1 MAATRNNPAPA
12 SLAMAQTLL
21 RSALQQPKLSLPPL
35 PLPAIALRVT
45 NMSED
50 ESDAATLAGLIQK
63 DAGLAA
69 EIVKVANS
77 ALYARRSPVTSL
89 QQAISWLGIAEVR
102 KVAVSCALRAQVFAG
117 AGTQRALA
125 PIWNESLAT
134 ACFCQEIARLR
145 RRGVEPAY
153 LAGLLHRA
161 GYAALVQLLARKQLP
176 ADLLADSAALAELA
190 AEHESALGQFLARDW
205 SLPDLVAAGLQ
216 HWRSPGTAAALALPK
231 PQRLAM
237 LEVILA
243 RAMAAQ
249 LGQPEVVAEDS
260 TPPEVVG
267 AAAEIA
273 AELGIYLDDLQ
284 TLWGKRAQALK
295 LVESLQ

>member
-1 MAATRNNPAPA
+1 MADTRNSPVSA
-12 SLAMAQTLL
+12 SLATAQHLL
-21 RSALQQPKLSLPPL
+21 RSALLQPKLSLPPL

-69 EIVKVANS
+69 EIVRVANS

-102 KVAVSCALRAQVFAG
+102 KIAVSCALRAQVFAG
-117 AGTQRALA
+117 AGTQRVLA

-134 ACFCQEIARLR
+134 ACFCQEIARLQ

-153 LAGLLHRA
+153 LGGLLHRA
-161 GYAALVQLLARKQLP
+161 GFAALVQLLSKNNLP
-176 ADLLADSAALAELA
+176 ADLLGDRAGLAALA
-190 AEHESALGQFLARDW
+190 AEHETALGQFLAKDW
-205 SLPDLVAAGLQ
+205 ALPELVAAGLQ
-216 HWRSPGTAAALALPK
+216 HWRSPDATTAKELPK
-231 PQRLAM
+231 PQRLAL

-243 RAMAAQ
+243 RTMAAQ
-249 LGQPEVVAEDS
+249 LGQPDVVSDDS
-260 TPPEVVG
+260 TPPEVVS
-267 AAAEIA
+267 AATGTAE
-273 AELGIYLDDLQ
+273 ELGIYLDDLQ
-284 TLWGKRAQALK
+284 LLWGKRTQAIK